1 MNNVILTYETGI
13 DWNHDRHCDLCG
25 WFVNEYENHRAR
37 QICRK
42 GAWEERP
49 EWSKEDHHFERIG
62 AVDFSSEFIANSPY
76 DSRDYD
82 KNKYKDV
89 YAYST
94 NTPDG
99 VSCFAVNG
107 YLRNGKIPL
116 GLSEVEIIA
125 RINAMNAEISDFVV
139 KKMMT
144 SFRGMWFKPGDPFV
158 KMLDGCLEGMNE
170 THKPALFVEKGFM
183 STTRSVETMNEYAR
197 QRDNSLCHVY
207 ISVTTEPG
215 VVAIPLSHD
224 MGTTEKANDKEVL
237 FQSGRPYYIIG
248 IRRTWR
254 GGELYDY
261 YINLLAT
268 DRRIET
274 C

>member
-1 MNNVILTYETGI
+1 MYTLSLNLCRYIPVVVVIFCCFLLVFNLYNVLMNNVILTYETGL

-37 QICRK
+37 QICRR

-49 EWSKEDHHFERIG
+49 EWSKEDHHLERIS

-76 DSRDYD
+76 ESQGYD
-82 KNKYKDV
+82 RAKYEDV

-94 NTPDG
+94 NSKRG
-99 VSCFAVNG
+99 VSCRAVNG
-107 YLRNGKIPL
+107 YLRSGKIPL

-139 KKMMT
+139 KKAMT
-144 SFRGMWFKPGDPFV
+144 SYRGIWSKPGDPFV
-158 KMLDGCLEGMNE
+158 KMLDGYLEDMDE

-197 QRDNSLCHVY
+197 KREDSLCHVY

-215 VVAIPLSHD
+215 VAAMPLSHD
-224 MGTTEKANDKEVL
+224 MGTTEKVNDKEVV
-237 FQSGRPYYIIG
+237 
-248 IRRTWR
+248 
-254 GGELYDY
+254 LYQVM
-261 YINLLAT
+261 
-268 DRRIET
+268 
-274 C
+274 